1 MRTNPKLH
9 AAAVLLAALASAPCA
24 QAQTRPAPANPA
36 PMQWLDLRQSS
47 PQTQPQRQLWQ
58 DKLKVA
64 QKKWSQDPTNGPLLP
79 AFTLSQ
85 TFPEATPPVAVSILH
100 NLYDCDGPGNGNG
113 ADLFARCPMRIAI
126 GQSNSSPQHIKTVA
140 DVCHI
145 YAPPTA
151 PGQGPDPAKNYAI
164 AKLDASRILHV
175 RVVQYGRPVPQ
186 CNLDIKVD

>member
-9 AAAVLLAALASAPCA
+9 AKAVLLAALVSTPCA

-64 QKKWSQDPTNGPLLP
+64 QKKWSQNPGNGPLVP

-85 TFPEATPPVAVSILH
+85 TFSNTTPPISVSLLDT
-100 NLYDCDGPGNGNG
+100 LYDCEAPGNGVQ
-113 ADLFARCPMRIAI
+113 ADLFARCTMRVSI
-126 GQSNSSPQHIKTVA
+126 GNAVKTVE
-140 DVCHI
+140 DVCFL
-145 YAPPTA
+145 YAEPTA
-151 PGQGPDPAKNYAI
+151 PGQGPDPAKNYTTVM
-164 AKLDASRILHV
+164 LDATHTLHL
-175 RVVQYGRPVPQ
+175 RVVQYGKPVPQ
-186 CNLDIKVD
+186 CNLDLKLNL